1 MENDPRYPIGK
12 FTPPTNLT
20 QSDRATLVEEIAAT
34 PANLKAAVAGLS
46 EDQLETPYRE
56 GGWTVRQLAHHVP
69 DSHMNAYIRFKLV
82 LTEEEPTIKPYE
94 EARWAELADTAETPV
109 ETSLALLEALHTR
122 WVTLLNSLKPTDW
135 SRKFRHPE
143 MGPMTLDRTLAL
155 YAWHGKHHVAHITT
169 LRKTKN
175 W

>member
-12 FTPPTNLT
+12 FAPATNLT
-20 QSDRATLVEEIAAT
+20 QSDRANLVEDIAAT
-34 PANLKAAVAGLS
+34 PANLRAAVAGLS

-69 DSHMNAYIRFKLV
+69 DSHMNAYIRFKLA

-109 ETSLALLEALHTR
+109 ETSLTLLDALHTR
-122 WVTLLNSLKPTDW
+122 WVTLLNSLKASDW
-135 SRKFRHPE
+135 SRKFKHPE
-143 MGPMTLDRTLAL
+143 MGPMTLDKTLAL
-155 YAWHGKHHVAHITT
+155 YAWHGKHHVAHITA
-169 LRKTKN
+169 LRKNKN